1 VLVGTLIV
9 AQMNGIGA
17 ERSRARAIPT
27 YGLMASLVVAALLFF
42 GAKTQLQ
49 GSVLRVRNFYGVLSI
64 REVNPA
70 DSEWHAYSLNHGKVI
85 HGFQFTSPTK
95 RGLVT
100 SCFGPDSG
108 AGKGLA
114 AARSEKPHLR
124 IGIVGLGIG
133 TLAAYGKAGDYIRV
147 YEINPDVIKL
157 ANDARY
163 FRYLKDCPAR
173 VETIEG
179 DGRLSMEREL
189 QQGQRQNF
197 DFLVIDAFSGDA
209 IPLHLLTEQA
219 FAIYLRELNPEG
231 TIAVHVS
238 NTYVD
243 LRPVLARIAERFRL
257 RHIWMASTKEDR
269 VARYNEW
276 VLLSANASLIDSLP
290 EQTPEPD
297 AKAMPLWSD
306 DYSNLFRVL
315 RR

>member
-1 VLVGTLIV
+1 
-9 AQMNGIGA
+9 
-17 ERSRARAIPT
+17 
-27 YGLMASLVVAALLFF
+27 
-42 GAKTQLQ
+42 
-49 GSVLRVRNFYGVLSI
+49 
-64 REVNPA
+64 
-70 DSEWHAYSLNHGKVI
+70 
-85 HGFQFTSPTK
+85 
-95 RGLVT
+95 
-100 SCFGPDSG
+100 
-108 AGKGLA
+108 
-114 AARSEKPHLR
+114 
-124 IGIVGLGIG
+124 
-133 TLAAYGKAGDYIRV
+133 
-147 YEINPDVIKL
+147 
-157 ANDARY
+157 
-163 FRYLKDCPAR
+163 
-173 VETIEG
+173 
-179 DGRLSMEREL
+179 MEREL

-243 LRPVLARIAERFRL
+243 LRPVLTRIAERFRL